1 MKWHNKLQKNTRK
14 NTERFSSNITR
25 KGMSKISRSK
35 KNISKT
41 YSSVGDMKNITE
53 ELFKESSE
61 LLKTLISR
69 ENRNEGD
76 IFYGFKINDNKLI
89 LSSAA
94 YLLAKS
100 YKFSKEKHTNNNFI
114 QKKNLKDEIIL
125 AQ

>member
-1 MKWHNKLQKNTRK
+1 MKWPNKLQKNTRK
-14 NTERFSSNITR
+14 NTESFSSNITR

-114 QKKNLKDEIIL
+114 QKK
-125 AQ
+125 